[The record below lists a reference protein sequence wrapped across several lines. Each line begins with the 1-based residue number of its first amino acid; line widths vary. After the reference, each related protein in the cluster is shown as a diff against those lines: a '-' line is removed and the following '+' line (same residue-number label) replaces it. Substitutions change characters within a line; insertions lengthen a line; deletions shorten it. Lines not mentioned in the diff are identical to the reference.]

1 MKKLIAVIATVAAL
15 TGCAA
20 SPTGNFNE
28 IDCTAKF
35 NVKTFPVNGFHEVK
49 INAVRENRFSQKQYR
64 LSVDNKEVKFINRWQ
79 DERKFIDLRCKNG

>member
-1 MKKLIAVIATVAAL
+1 MKKFIAVLIAAVTM
-15 TGCAA
+15 TGCAS
-20 SPTGNFNE
+20 SPAGNFKE

-79 DERKFIDLRCKNG
+79 NESKFIDLRCKNG

>member
-1 MKKLIAVIATVAAL
+1 MKKLIAVIATVVAL
-15 TGCAA
+15 TGCTA

-35 NVKTFPVNGFHEVK
+35 NVKTFPVNGFNEVK
-49 INAVRENRFSQKQYR
+49 INAVRENRFIQKQYR

-79 DERKFIDLRCKNG
+79 NESKFIDLRCN

>member
-1 MKKLIAVIATVAAL
+1 MKKLIAVIATVTAL

-64 LSVDNKEVKFINRWQ
+64 LSVDNKEVKLINRWQ
-79 DERKFIDLRCKNG
+79 NESKFIDLRCKNG